1 MRLHSA
7 RSNRRTEN
15 GCDYL
20 DMEIAVGSQKHVI
33 SIYPDSDPEA
43 LALEFV
49 AQNNLPD
56 DLVEQL
62 TEEIINHYNA
72 SFPDE

>member
-1 MRLHSA
+1 
-7 RSNRRTEN
+7 
-15 GCDYL
+15 
-20 DMEIAVGSQKHVI
+20 MEIAVGNQKHVI